1 MIQTLATLL
10 VFQSLGEALS
20 FVLGLPVP
28 GPVIGMALLLG
39 WLRLRPAAY
48 AQLRETSIGLLRHLS
63 LLFVPAGVGVMLHAA
78 RLADEWLPISI
89 ALVVSTALTI
99 AVTALVIEWTRRWL
113 GADEAHA
120 DQDTDAVGGS
130 PAPARPDEP

>member
-10 VFQSLGEALS
+10 VFQALGEALS

-39 WLRLRPAAY
+39 WLRLRPDAY
-48 AQLRETSIGLLRHLS
+48 ARLRETSIGLLRHLS

-89 ALVVSTALTI
+89 ALVGSTALTI

-113 GADEAHA
+113 GPADS
-120 DQDTDAVGGS
+120 DTDSNPGAVEMPPPPS
-130 PAPARPDEP
+130 RPQEP

>member
-10 VFQSLGEALS
+10 VFQSLGEVLS
-20 FVLGLPVP
+20 FVLKLPVP

-39 WLRLRPAAY
+39 WLRLRPKAY

-78 RLADEWLPISI
+78 RLADEWLPIAL
-89 ALVVSTALTI
+89 ALVLSTALAI
-99 AVTALVIEWTRRWL
+99 AVTALVVDATRRWL
-113 GADEAHA
+113 ERGTADK
-120 DQDTDAVGGS
+120 Q
-130 PAPARPDEP
+130 P

>member
-10 VFQSLGEALS
+10 VFQALGEALS

-28 GPVIGMALLLG
+28 GPVIGMALLVL
-39 WLRLRPAAY
+39 WLRLRPTAY
-48 AQLRETSIGLLRHLS
+48 AQLREVSLGLLRHLS

-99 AVTALVIEWTRRWL
+99 AVTALVIEWTRRWI
-113 GADEAHA
+113 GPADA
-120 DQDTDAVGGS
+120 DGDAVPTS
-130 PAPARPDEP
+130 PAPQRTP

>member
-10 VFQSLGEALS
+10 VFQLLGEALS
-20 FVLGLPVP
+20 FALGLPVP
-28 GPVIGMALLLG
+28 GPVIGMALLVG

-48 AQLRETSIGLLRHLS
+48 AQLRETSLGLLRHLS

-78 RLADEWLPISI
+78 RLADEWLPITV

-99 AVTALVIEWTRRWL
+99 AITALVIEWTRRWL
-113 GADEAHA
+113 GPADIDA
-120 DQDTDAVGGS
+120 DADADAVAMPPTPLRSG
-130 PAPARPDEP
+130 EP

>member
-28 GPVIGMALLLG
+28 GPVIGMALLLV

-48 AQLRETSIGLLRHLS
+48 ARLRETSIGLLRHLS

-89 ALVVSTALTI
+89 ALIGSTALTI
-99 AVTALVIEWTRRWL
+99 AVTAMVIEWTRRWL
-113 GADEAHA
+113 GPADS
-120 DQDTDAVGGS
+120 DTDGS
-130 PAPARPDEP
+130 PGAVAVPPPPSCPHEP

>member
-28 GPVIGMALLLG
+28 GPVIGMALLLI

-89 ALVVSTALTI
+89 ALVGSTALTI

-113 GADEAHA
+113 GPADS
-120 DQDTDAVGGS
+120 DSDDSPGAVAVS
-130 PAPARPDEP
+130 PPPSRPHEP